1 MDTNYYVQLA
11 GQALWLILLLSLP
24 PLFASLLV
32 GLLVSLLQALTQV
45 QEQTLT
51 FVPKIIATILALI
64 ISSSWMLGRLYAF
77 SREVFDLIPKV
88 GKGF

>member
-1 MDTNYYVQLA
+1 MDTSYYVHLA
-11 GQALWLILLLSLP
+11 GQALWLILLLSMP
-24 PLFASLLV
+24 PLLASLAV
-32 GLLVSLLQALTQV
+32 GLFISLMQALTQV

-64 ISSSWMLGRLYAF
+64 ISASWMLGKLYTF
-77 SREVFDLIPKV
+77 TRELFDLIPAV

>member
-1 MDTNYYVQLA
+1 MDTGYYVHLA
-11 GQALWLILLLSLP
+11 GQALWLILLLSMP
-24 PLFASLLV
+24 PLLASLAV
-32 GLLVSLLQALTQV
+32 GLFISLLQALTQV

-64 ISSSWMLGRLYAF
+64 ISASWMLGKLYAF
-77 SREVFDLIPKV
+77 SRELFDLIPAV